1 MSQKNLGEAIGL
13 TFQQVQKYERGANRV
28 SAGLLWRLGRVLD
41 VSVLFFFEDI
51 ARGAPQQPAVAD
63 DQIMM
68 RCETLDLVRAHYRIT
83 DPKLRQVLLDIA
95 TAIAQVTNH

>member
-41 VSVLFFFEDI
+41 VSVLFFFEDVV
-51 ARGAPQQPAVAD
+51 RGAPQQPAVAD

-68 RCETLDLVRAHYRIT
+68 RRETLDLVRAHYRIT
-83 DPKLRQVLLDIA
+83 DPRLRQVLLDIA
-95 TAIAQVTNH
+95 RAIAQASNN